1 MVLYTVCCIQTE
13 IPSLRKMIAQQQ
25 ALSDEGEGEDGDED
39 DEEGDD
45 DEEGADGDDQEDDED
60 EGTS

>member
-1 MVLYTVCCIQTE
+1 
-13 IPSLRKMIAQQQ
+13 MIAQQQ

-45 DEEGADGDDQEDDED
+45 DEEGAEGEDREDDED
-60 EGTS
+60 EGTLSLVFMNLFFFLIL